1 VPTPAAVP
9 TTADLPTVD
18 EVESLVKKWLAQSAT
33 TKPDASAE
41 RLAGVLKDPRGLEF
55 TLGFVDGVMRPE
67 DLKVAGKKLE
77 QLAKRIP
84 RFLPW
89 YLRFAIAVGG
99 GFATLLPWPIIPIAR
114 WVLRKMVGHLVVDA
128 SPKRLDKTLAK
139 LRADGVRLNINLLG
153 EAVLGEREANRRLQ
167 GTKELLAR
175 DDVDYV
181 SIKVS
186 SVASQL
192 SMWGFDETVTRVV
205 DRLTPL
211 YEQAAASKDTKFINL
226 DMEEYRDLHLTIAVF
241 TRLLEQPRMQHLEA
255 GIVLQAYL
263 PDAVAA
269 LIEMAAKEIATDSAP
284 PTRGL

>member
-1 VPTPAAVP
+1 VPTPAVAP
-9 TTADLPTVD
+9 TLADIPTVD
-18 EVESLVKKWLAQSAT
+18 EVETLVKKWLAESQA
-33 TKPDASAE
+33 TKPDPSAE

-67 DLKVAGKKLE
+67 DLKVAAKNLE
-77 QLAKRIP
+77 RVARKIP

-89 YLRFAIAVGG
+89 YLRFAIQVGG
-99 GFATLLPWPIIPIAR
+99 GFATLFPWPIIPIAR

-128 SPKRLDKTLAK
+128 TPKHLDKTLTA

-241 TRLLEQPRMQHLEA
+241 TRLLEQPRM
-255 GIVLQAYL
+255 
-263 PDAVAA
+263 PW
-269 LIEMAAKEIATDSAP
+269 P
-284 PTRGL
+284 PCRR

>member
-1 VPTPAAVP
+1 VPTAAATP

-18 EVESLVKKWLAQSAT
+18 EVEALVQKWLAESQTA
-33 TKPDASAE
+33 KPDASAE

-67 DLKVAGKKLE
+67 DLKVAGKNLE
-77 QLAKRIP
+77 RVARKIP

-89 YLRFAIAVGG
+89 YLRFAIQVGG
-99 GFATLLPWPIIPIAR
+99 GFATLFPWIIIPIAR

-128 SPKRLDKTLAK
+128 SPKQLDKTLST
-139 LRADGVRLNINLLG
+139 LRADGRRLNINLLG

-167 GTKELLAR
+167 GTRELLER

-192 SMWGFDETVTRVV
+192 SMWGFDETVARVV
-205 DRLTPL
+205 ERLTPL
-211 YEQAAASKDTKFINL
+211 YEQAARASSKGSRKFINL
-226 DMEEYRDLHLTIAVF
+226 DM
-241 TRLLEQPRMQHLEA
+241 
-255 GIVLQAYL
+255 
-263 PDAVAA
+263 
-269 LIEMAAKEIATDSAP
+269 
-284 PTRGL
+284 

>member
-1 VPTPAAVP
+1 M
-9 TTADLPTVD
+9 ADLPTVD
-18 EVESLVKKWLAQSAT
+18 EVETLVRQWLAESRTA
-33 TKPDASAE
+33 KPDPSAE

-77 QLAKRIP
+77 QLSRKIP

-89 YLRFAIAVGG
+89 YLRFAIVIGG
-99 GFATLLPWPIIPIAR
+99 GFAIPLPWPIIPIAR

-128 SPKRLDKTLAK
+128 TPKHLDKTLAA

-167 GTKELLAR
+167 GTRELLAR

-186 SVASQL
+186 STVSPHAA
-192 SMWGFDETVTRVV
+192 WAFDEAVEHVV
-205 DRLTPL
+205 ESLTPL
-211 YEQAAASKDTKFINL
+211 FSRA
-226 DMEEYRDLHLTIAVF
+226 
-241 TRLLEQPRMQHLEA
+241 
-255 GIVLQAYL
+255 
-263 PDAVAA
+263 
-269 LIEMAAKEIATDSAP
+269 
-284 PTRGL
+284 

>member
-1 VPTPAAVP
+1 MPARAVP
-9 TTADLPTVD
+9 TLADLPTVD
-18 EVESLVKKWLAQSAT
+18 EVETLVRTWLDQSAAVR
-33 TKPDASAE
+33 PDASAE

-67 DLKVAGKKLE
+67 DLRVAAKKLE

-89 YLRFAIAVGG
+89 YLRTAIALGG
-99 GFATLLPWPIIPIAR
+99 GFATLFPWPIIPIAR
-114 WVLRKMVGHLVVDA
+114 FVLRRMVGHLVVDA
-128 SPKRLDKTLAK
+128 TPKKLDKTLAK
-139 LRADGVRLNINLLG
+139 LRGEGLRLNINLLG
-153 EAVLGEREANRRLQ
+153 EAVLGEGEADHRLA
-167 GTKELLAR
+167 GTRELLAR

-192 SMWGFDETVTRVV
+192 SMWGFDETVARVV
-205 DRLTPL
+205 ERLTPL
-211 YEQAAASKDTKFINL
+211 YEQAALASQGSAQSRKFINL

-241 TRLLEQPRMQHLEA
+241 TRLLEQPAMQHLEA

-269 LIEMAAKEIATDSAP
+269 LQALT
-284 PTRGL
+284 G